1 MTKRGRLS
9 DDGSERAPVTTGAR
23 EGLSSKVTLSINLN
37 EGLEGT
43 INVHTLLSIE

>member
-1 MTKRGRLS
+1 MMEVRGLLLLQ
-9 DDGSERAPVTTGAR
+9 VLR
-23 EGLSSKVTLSINLN
+23 EGLSNKVTLSINLN